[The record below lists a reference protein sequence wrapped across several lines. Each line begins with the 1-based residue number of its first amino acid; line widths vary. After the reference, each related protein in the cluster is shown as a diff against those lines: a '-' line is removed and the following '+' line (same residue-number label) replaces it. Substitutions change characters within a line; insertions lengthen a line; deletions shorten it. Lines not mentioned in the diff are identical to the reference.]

1 MGRIIPYIYIM
12 ENKKCSKPSTSYRMS
27 MASLMTWYDITWC
40 YMILHYFWSSSRNT
54 WEARLTTSTTD
65 CHLHTTIT
73 VDQPSKCNICRCGS
87 GFWLWLIAMSGSVML
102 HQSYLYVVVWPNV
115 SCVLC
120 IYICVYPACIQYQIF
135 WNMFGPS
142 PKSWNAGTE
151 CWARRNIQYNNNN
164 KYYILV
170 GGFNHLEKY

>member
-1 MGRIIPYIYIM
+1 MGRIIPYIYILWKI
-12 ENKKCSKPSTSYRMS
+12 KKCSKPSTSYRMS

-40 YMILHYFWSSSRNT
+40 SMILHYFWSSSRNT

-102 HQSYLYVVVWPNV
+102 HQSYLFVVVWPNV
-115 SCVLC
+115 YCVLY
-120 IYICVYPACIQYQIF
+120 IYMCVCVSCMYTVSDFLKYVRPLTKIL
-135 WNMFGPS
+135 
-142 PKSWNAGTE
+142 E
-151 CWARRNIQYNNNN
+151 CRYWARTNLQ
-164 KYYILV
+164 
-170 GGFNHLEKY
+170 